1 MKLSVCLRAFLRGTD
16 TSISVLAVVYRVFDM
31 TVFAFD
37 FLLVIWGFRGGSVH
51 CAWVIVILPL
61 VFVCTHAV
69 RAAFRHPLPK

>member
-1 MKLSVCLRAFLRGTD
+1 MKLCVCLRAFLRGTD

-51 CAWVIVILPL
+51 CAWVIVLLPL